1 MTKRRR
7 TGKPA
12 MAQVVVEVPRKYVGD
27 LRNVVKLLRG
37 EVDGGKRLEEWEGC
51 LETEKLLTGLV
62 MRAADVDLKAAILG
76 ALESLAKA
84 EEQVSRGMVGRN

>member
-7 TGKPA
+7 TGRRA
-12 MAQVVVEVPRKYVGD
+12 MVQVVVEVPRRYEGH

-37 EVDGGKRLEEWEGC
+37 EIDGRKRLEEWEGC

-62 MRAADVDLKAAILG
+62 VAAADVDLRTAILG